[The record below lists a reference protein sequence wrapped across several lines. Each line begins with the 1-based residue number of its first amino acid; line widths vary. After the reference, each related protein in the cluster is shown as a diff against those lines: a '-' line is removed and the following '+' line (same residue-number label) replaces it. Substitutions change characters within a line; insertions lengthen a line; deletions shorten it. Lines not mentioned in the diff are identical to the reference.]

1 MSIVAQ
7 PRRRGVTNL
16 RIAIWSAFLLALVVP
31 VLSQRFGHP
40 YYGALLLRPGSWLLA
55 TIAPSAA
62 NDRVI
67 VLVNFFLYVIVIY
80 GLLRVLAMKKL
91 SGN

>member
-31 VLSQRFGHP
+31 VLSERFGRP
-40 YYGALLLRPGSWLLA
+40 YYAALLLRPGRWLLA

-67 VLVNFFLYVIVIY
+67 VVVNFFLYAIVIY
-80 GLLRVLAMKKL
+80 GLIRVLATKKR
-91 SGN
+91 SNT